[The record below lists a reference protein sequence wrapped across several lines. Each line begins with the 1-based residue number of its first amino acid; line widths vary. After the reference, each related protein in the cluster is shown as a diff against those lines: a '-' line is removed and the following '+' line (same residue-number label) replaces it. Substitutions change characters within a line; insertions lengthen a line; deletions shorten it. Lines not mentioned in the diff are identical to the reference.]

1 MAEMTY
7 YDSPLTGVEL
17 DEAFRS
23 LGRLEQSVEDAAQ
36 SAETAAFW
44 AEQAQHSAN
53 GALGWY
59 NTPAALYAAYPQAES
74 GQWALVGS
82 TASIWIWDPESG
94 AFVDT
99 VAHLYKAT
107 FLLGEWSGSGT
118 YTQTVSLA
126 PVDGSP
132 PVTMYCQLC
141 SAPMCQQTSSETT
154 NRILADTLAR
164 ISAGNVSLGNGT
176 VTATV
181 FRKPDSDI
189 EVFWQIK
196 KGGS

>member
-7 YDSPLTGVEL
+7 YDSPLTGPEL
-17 DEAFRS
+17 DEAFRN
-23 LGRLEQSVEDAAQ
+23 LGKLGQSVADAAQ

-44 AEQAQHSAN
+44 AGQAQHSAN

-59 NTPAALYAAYPQAES
+59 DTPTALRTAYPEAQA

-82 TASIWIWDPESG
+82 TASLWIWNSASG
-94 AFVDT
+94 GFVDT
-99 VAHLYKAT
+99 GAHLYKAT
-107 FLLGEWSGSGT
+107 FLLGGWSGSGP

-126 PVDGSP
+126 PVDGGP
-132 PVTMYCQLC
+132 PAAADCHLC
-141 SAPMCQQTSSETT
+141 SAPMCRQTGNETT
-154 NRILADTLAR
+154 NRILADTLSR
-164 ISAGNVSLGNGT
+164 INAGSVSLGSGT
-176 VTATV
+176 VTAAV